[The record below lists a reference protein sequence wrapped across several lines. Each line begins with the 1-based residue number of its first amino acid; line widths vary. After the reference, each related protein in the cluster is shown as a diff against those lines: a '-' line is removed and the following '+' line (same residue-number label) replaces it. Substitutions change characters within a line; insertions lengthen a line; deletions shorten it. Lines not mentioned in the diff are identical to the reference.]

1 MPTMRFLI
9 TGGTG
14 LIGKQIVQDLI
25 KRGDEVHV
33 LSREKKTYNNSS
45 KVKFFHWDPEFGS
58 IDLKSLNG
66 VDIVIN
72 LAGTPITQFW
82 TNKTKKSILNSR
94 INSVK
99 ILTDAILKNP
109 NNNIKLFLNAS
120 AIGIYP
126 SKRGV
131 LMDESFEYISES
143 FLGNVVDS
151 WEKSTMIVEDLKVKT
166 SILRI
171 GLVLSNK
178 SGFLKSICF
187 PTRFYLGCWFGD
199 GNNYYSWIHLDDL
212 VSSIIYIADNK
223 LTGKFNLVSPKP
235 VTSKF
240 FMKKL
245 SSQLE
250 KKIVLPSIPVKIVKF
265 LLGDMSELFLFD
277 QKVSCNKLL
286 KNGFTF
292 KYVKLEDALKN
303 LLHKL

>member
-1 MPTMRFLI
+1 MRFLI

-14 LIGKQIVQDLI
+14 LIGKQIVRLLE

-33 LSREKKTYNNSS
+33 LSRGKKYFKNSN
-45 KVKFFHWDPEFGS
+45 KVKFFHWDPEVGS
-58 IDLKSLNG
+58 IDLNSLNG
-66 VDIVIN
+66 VEIVIN
-72 LAGTPITQFW
+72 LAGTPIAQFW
-82 TNKTKKSILNSR
+82 TNKIKRSILNSR

-99 ILTDAILKNP
+99 LLTDAIN
-109 NNNIKLFLNAS
+109 NHNRNNIKLFLNAS

-126 SKRGV
+126 SNSG
-131 LMDESFEYISES
+131 LLIDESFEYKSES

-151 WEKSTMIVEDLKVKT
+151 WEKSTEGIKDLKIKT

-171 GLVLSNK
+171 GLVLSNE
-178 SGFLKSICF
+178 SGFFKSICF

-212 VSSIIYIADNK
+212 VSSIIYIADKN
-223 LTGKFNLVSPKP
+223 LTGKFNLVSPEP

-245 SSQLE
+245 AFLLE
-250 KKIVLPSIPVKIVKF
+250 KKIVLPSVPVKIVKC
-265 LLGDMSELFLFD
+265 LPSGMSELFLFD
-277 QKVSCNKLL
+277 QKVSCDKLL

-292 KYVKLEDALKN
+292 KYGNLEIALKN
-303 LLHKL
+303 LLNKL